1 MKRLAIIG
9 ALVAVAAA
17 ARSTSVDMAVVL
29 CLLVIGVLEAERR
42 RG

>member
-1 MKRLAIIG
+1 MKRLAVFG

-17 ARSTSVDMAVVL
+17 VRSTSVDMAVVL
-29 CLLVIGVLEAERR
+29 CLLVIGVVEAEHR